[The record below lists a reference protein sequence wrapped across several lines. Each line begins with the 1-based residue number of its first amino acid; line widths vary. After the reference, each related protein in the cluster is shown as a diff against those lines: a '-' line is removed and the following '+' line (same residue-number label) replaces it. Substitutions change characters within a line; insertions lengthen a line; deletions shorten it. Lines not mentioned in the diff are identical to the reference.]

1 MELNEVPLETILGDR
16 KTWTAG
22 NAGNAGNAGEHID

>member
-22 NAGNAGNAGEHID
+22 NAGNAGEHID